1 MSAEFLEQHV
11 KALIAFARET
21 EEQLAKDPHDFWCAA
36 ALKVQ
41 YQAIAKAWHELAV
54 ARAAQTRQSCE
65 LRLIAPPTKAQGWSS
80 T

>member
-11 KALIAFARET
+11 KALIAVARET
-21 EEQLAKDPHDFWCAA
+21 EEQLAKDPYDFWCAA

-41 YQAIAKAWHELAV
+41 YQAIAKAWRELAV
-54 ARAAQTRQSCE
+54 ARAEQTQQPLE
-65 LRLIAPPTKAQGWSS
+65 LRLIAPPAKVQGWSS